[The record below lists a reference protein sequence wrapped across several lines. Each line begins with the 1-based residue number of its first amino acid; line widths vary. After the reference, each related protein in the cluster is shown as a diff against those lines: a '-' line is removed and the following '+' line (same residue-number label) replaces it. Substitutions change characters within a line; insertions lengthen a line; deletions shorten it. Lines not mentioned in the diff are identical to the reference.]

1 MSMNHYIAAARR
13 RLRFFLNAKTRYDL
27 HSPFVAELAAQVL
40 EDRRSFYAFSDIEIA
55 RHRWRFDREAIPAS
69 NLGAGSLVNAGGPRS
84 AGDILHSSAVDAET
98 GRRLFRLAHWQKPA
112 TLLELGT
119 SQGISTAYLASA
131 DRQARVFSIEGNPP
145 LAEKA
150 KTHFAELGLENIEV
164 TAGSF
169 EERLPAVLKKMERVD
184 LLFIDGDHRETAL
197 LQYARQCAAYRTDD
211 SVFVIADIH
220 WSDEMERGWAQLC
233 ALPEVTLSVD
243 LFHFGLLFFKK
254 EFRERQHLAI
264 VPARWK
270 PWRLGFF
277 GKFI

>member
-1 MSMNHYIAAARR
+1 MSMSHYIAAARR

-27 HSPFVAELAAQVL
+27 HSPFVAELAERVL
-40 EDRRSFYAFSDIEIA
+40 EDRRAFYAFSDIEIA
-55 RHRWRFDREAIPAS
+55 RGRWLFDREVIPAS
-69 NLGAGSLVNAGGPRS
+69 NLGAGSLVSAAAARS
-84 AGDILHSSAVDAET
+84 AADILRSAAVDVET
-98 GRRLFRLAHWQKPA
+98 GRRLFRLAHWHKPA
-112 TLLELGT
+112 TILELGT

-131 DRQARVFSIEGNPP
+131 DRQAQVFTIEGNPP

-150 KTHFAELGLENIEV
+150 KRHFSELGLNHIQV
-164 TAGSF
+164 ITGSF
-169 EERLPAVLKKMERVD
+169 EEQLPAVLKKMDRVD
-184 LLFIDGDHRETAL
+184 LLFIDGDHREAAL
-197 LQYARQCAAYRTDD
+197 LEYARQCAAYRTDD

-220 WSDEMERGWAQLC
+220 WSDEMESGWAQLC

-270 PWRLGFF
+270 PWRLGV
-277 GKFI
+277 

>member
-1 MSMNHYIAAARR
+1 MSHYIAAARR
-13 RLRFFLNAKTRYDL
+13 RLRFFMNAKTRYDL
-27 HSPFVAELAAQVL
+27 HSPFVAELAERLL
-40 EDRRSFYAFSDIEIA
+40 EDRRAFYAFSDIEIA
-55 RHRWRFDREAIPAS
+55 RSRWQFDRETIPAS
-69 NLGAGSLVNAGGPRS
+69 NLGAGSLVGGGLRS
-84 AGDILHSSAVDAET
+84 AADILRSSAVDAET

-131 DRQARVFSIEGNPP
+131 DRQARVFTIEGNPP

-150 KTHFAELGLENIEV
+150 RRHFGELGLENIEV
-164 TAGSF
+164 ITGSF
-169 EERLPAVLKKMERVD
+169 EEQLPAVLKKMNRVD
-184 LLFIDGDHRETAL
+184 LLFIDGDHREAAL

-220 WSDEMERGWAQLC
+220 WSDEMESGWAQLC
-233 ALPEVTLSVD
+233 ALPEITLSVD

-270 PWRLGFF
+270 PWRLG
-277 GKFI
+277 I